1 MRFFAFVCKSYMYLA
16 FVVFALFFCRWNGSD
31 REAMGLFKD
40 PRRRRRGRHRAWIV
54 SRNSATLCCV
64 RLFHFWLLIRL
75 LHTCTCVCHQ
85 KLHVCLEILCSN
97 AKLCSSYGDSRG
109 KRCPYIFTWAN
120 SQSCFM
126 QHVCVYRT
134 NNTSYEVRSLP
145 TKNTPVLNVHFTRR
159 NLLIASGPY
168 GSWRHA

>member
-1 MRFFAFVCKSYMYLA
+1 MRVCAFVCKSYMYMA

-31 REAMGLFKD
+31 REAVGLFKD

-54 SRNSATLCCV
+54 SRPFCYFVLCQFV
-64 RLFHFWLLIRL
+64 PVLMAHSTALYMHAFVTRSYMYAL
-75 LHTCTCVCHQ
+75 
-85 KLHVCLEILCSN
+85 KILCSN

-109 KRCPYIFTWAN
+109 KRCPYTFTWAN

-168 GSWRHA
+168 GS